1 MFRTEQRLYDLAKQG
16 LYRKLIEFSNQERF
30 SYHLEE
36 LYNTFCEAFNLNPTQ
51 SLTELE
57 YLLMTD
63 IGLFDLPLED
73 KRTLVEVFFQ
83 EKAGDISEM
92 EREVLKGFLNLPLNL
107 YEVGERRRDGLNLQ
121 GLLSDESYFLKIKK
135 EPGEGTEKGKIF
147 IARITRIGYEFQTVG
162 AYLHMPAV
170 FKKVVLDL
178 VNGYFRNYQK
188 RVYQKENRTPTL
200 GEFLKDSV
208 FEIISIPEEIRS
220 LLQDGKR
227 DFELYQS
234 YFKVKSRSFIR
245 EVLLKTPQIICK
257 ERTQDQDHLIWMGKG
272 AREKVYGSLILTE
285 DFLILN
291 TTSRFQ
297 LKRGKE
303 MINKL
308 AGIAVIHHRDFIKS

>member
-51 SLTELE
+51 SLTKLE

-63 IGLFDLPLED
+63 IGLFDFPLED

-83 EKAGDISEM
+83 
-92 EREVLKGFLNLPLNL
+92 
-107 YEVGERRRDGLNLQ
+107 
-121 GLLSDESYFLKIKK
+121 
-135 EPGEGTEKGKIF
+135 
-147 IARITRIGYEFQTVG
+147 
-162 AYLHMPAV
+162 
-170 FKKVVLDL
+170 
-178 VNGYFRNYQK
+178 
-188 RVYQKENRTPTL
+188 
-200 GEFLKDSV
+200 
-208 FEIISIPEEIRS
+208 
-220 LLQDGKR
+220 
-227 DFELYQS
+227 
-234 YFKVKSRSFIR
+234 
-245 EVLLKTPQIICK
+245 
-257 ERTQDQDHLIWMGKG
+257 
-272 AREKVYGSLILTE
+272 EKVYGSLILTE

-308 AGIAVIHHRDFIKS
+308 AGITVIHHRDFIKS